1 MTDKLNRGVV
11 EILTPIG
18 PRYLRL
24 TFWQRLYFVWMFR
37 NFSTLPQ
44 QVLSRVGVNLIEG
57 LCARQS
63 FVRFG
68 HGPDQAPVIGTVERY
83 QVKLVGDEAL
93 PPRRPAVRIT
103 EDPAIPPFAADAS
116 RKS

>member
-1 MTDKLNRGVV
+1 MTDKLSRGVV

-44 QVLSRVGVNLIEG
+44 QVLSRVGLNMIED
-57 LCARQS
+57 LCARQA

-68 HGPDQAPVIGTVERY
+68 RGADEAPVIGTVERY
-83 QVKLVGDEAL
+83 QVKLVGEESQ
-93 PPRRPAVRIT
+93 PSRRPPARIA
-103 EDPAIPPFAADAS
+103 EEPAISPFAADAS